1 MLHNFARVSCKALF
15 NLQEQEY
22 YQLTVLSAV
31 LTVLLGLKT
40 RGQADSTIHDYEFY
54 EWLQNL
60 WYTDQLI
67 LTLIIRFGITLE
79 KTGR

>member
-1 MLHNFARVSCKALF
+1 MGVETIAIHARRTCIVLVHNDNLMLHNFARVSCKALF

-40 RGQADSTIHDYEFY
+40 QGQADSTIHDYEFY
-54 EWLQNL
+54 E
-60 WYTDQLI
+60 
-67 LTLIIRFGITLE
+67 
-79 KTGR
+79 